1 MMTFLHCVCAC
12 SVTKSC
18 LTLCNSMDC
27 SPLGSPVCEI
37 FQARILVWA
46 AMPPPWN
53 LADSGIKL
61 VSLMSPA
68 LAGGFF
74 TTEPPGKPH
83 IYVQL
88 SSVQSLSRVRLFE
101 TP

>member
-53 LADSGIKL
+53 LADPGIEL
-61 VSLMSPA
+61 ASTYSLLHWQAGSLP
-68 LAGGFF
+68 LA
-74 TTEPPGKPH
+74 PPGNWKPPGLG
-83 IYVQL
+83 YFAVAA
-88 SSVQSLSRVRLFE
+88 
-101 TP
+101 PAN

>member
-1 MMTFLHCVCAC
+1 M
-12 SVTKSC
+12 
-18 LTLCNSMDC
+18 
-27 SPLGSPVCEI
+27 
-37 FQARILVWA
+37 Q
-46 AMPPPWN
+46 
-53 LADSGIKL
+53 ADSVVAEPLPKPKNTGVKPISSLAHLPKPGIE
-61 VSLMSPA
+61 SGSPA